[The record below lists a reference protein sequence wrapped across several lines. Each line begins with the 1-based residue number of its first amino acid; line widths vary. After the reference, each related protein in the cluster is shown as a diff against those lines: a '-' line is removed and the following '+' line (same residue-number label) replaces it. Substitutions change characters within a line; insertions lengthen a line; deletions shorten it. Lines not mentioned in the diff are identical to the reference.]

1 RGTLNHKFLIEPI
14 ASGRQSEDDLVAH
27 RLLDLEDIDNPLDDN
42 SVLDRNLCPAQGVG
56 LFFLSFSVTERKLED
71 LPEEFVVEVRIFAD
85 PSFGPRKTI
94 DDLIKYFGAL
104 MSEVNLMYKQLTE
117 PKVQFI
123 VLSITRLTNY
133 TFTTL
138 GHDPERNRTVIDL
151 CKTVDSF
158 YEYVNATLTEDT
170 QDAVIYVSS
179 LSPSVFSGC
188 SNYCDVCKK
197 NPVTTQ
203 TTNLGR
209 PGKKQPRIIARELGH
224 LLGMAEEAY
233 CPWYSTPGKETL
245 RCKAKDGYV
254 LGRGEPP
261 NYFSHC
267 VQDQLKGCMMTKTK
281 QCFDQTGGKKL
292 F

>member
-1 RGTLNHKFLIEPI
+1 
-14 ASGRQSEDDLVAH
+14 
-27 RLLDLEDIDNPLDDN
+27 
-42 SVLDRNLCPAQGVG
+42 GVG
-56 LFFLSFSVTERKLED
+56 EVFFLSFSVTERKLEE

-94 DDLIKYFGAL
+94 DNLIKYFGLL

-133 TFTTL
+133 TFTSL
-138 GHDPERNRTVIDL
+138 GQDPERNQTIIDL

-179 LSPSVFSGC
+179 LSPSVFFSGC
-188 SNYCDVCKK
+188 TNYCHVCKK

-203 TTNLGR
+203 TMNLGR
-209 PGKKQPRIIARELGH
+209 PGAKQPRIIARELGH
-224 LLGMAEEAY
+224 L
-233 CPWYSTPGKETL
+233 
-245 RCKAKDGYV
+245 
-254 LGRGEPP
+254 
-261 NYFSHC
+261 
-267 VQDQLKGCMMTKTK
+267 
-281 QCFDQTGGKKL
+281 
-292 F
+292 